1 MDSTSERARRSSD
14 CKASQNQID
23 RLIASIDANTHAMKL
38 LMIALLNQD
47 EQANDDESPATYLD
61 GTPK

>member
-1 MDSTSERARRSSD
+1 MDSTSERASRAGD
-14 CKASQNQID
+14 CKASPKQID
-23 RLIASIDANTHAMKL
+23 RLIASIDANTHAVKL

-47 EQANDDESPATYLD
+47 EQANDDESPMTYLD

>member
-1 MDSTSERARRSSD
+1 MDNSSERASRSGD
-14 CKASQNQID
+14 CKASTKQID
-23 RLIASIDANTHAMKL
+23 RLIASIDANTHAVKL

-47 EQANDDESPATYLD
+47 EQANDDESPMTYLD